1 MSLPVKFIVFQILDA
16 MSCQVKSW
24 NLLTKR
30 VTFTPWIVDIFYYC
44 IKDSKSTH
52 HFFELQIFHHSR
64 IWFTNWLADWMNE
77 SISFFL
83 DQHHDYC
90 MNCLKWII
98 SHAICTLILHINYAS
113 NIPSLLK
120 LSSSHTHTTIQ
131 HRMKCFYSMCIQC
144 FILIWMITAIW
155 DCITCSNCT
164 ITYYRLTWQN
174 QPQLHYI
181 HWHGLICWWKVK

>member
-120 LSSSHTHTTIQ
+120 LSSSHTHTQPSSIGWNV
-131 HRMKCFYSMCIQC
+131 SIQC
-144 FILIWMITAIW
+144 AFNVLFSFEW
-155 DCITCSNCT
+155 
-164 ITYYRLTWQN
+164 
-174 QPQLHYI
+174 
-181 HWHGLICWWKVK
+181 